1 MYLLSSK
8 KKILT
13 AIIITNFLLL
23 TISNTTI
30 FSGSIQSSDNID
42 LDELIPEST
51 ILYDSVELFPE
62 GQNTFTL
69 NVSFQKN
76 WIYYFSFESYVP
88 FSDVFLMDAFCQ
100 TPAGRNYHFFDY
112 NESIENDVNKIYF
125 EYGSTES
132 GYHIIDIVVDT
143 SQNMNIHVYLEE
155 FLPLDAYYNKF
166 ALEGMNNQSFF
177 CDIHQYSLLKNEKE
191 YIYPVKDDMQ
201 YRFNFFRVNPV
212 SQTDKREN
220 MFENPKVIMNV
231 NLDGT
236 EFEIYRNIPTL
247 DYALYGN
254 VENDEFFDLD
264 RDLDNENFLQRF
276 GAHCT
281 GNLTIL
287 ISLEGVIPF
296 DLNFA
301 FLAWEV
307 GEISNGTDDVKP
319 PENVTIPNP
328 INNNTEPELH
338 NKTLS
343 TKLDEWIAST
353 GLFIQSNWWTL
364 FIVMGSV
371 LALVSVF
378 GKYRYEIGAK
388 VKKIKKKFGSI
399 YEDRKKKTQQR
410 RSGGFN

>member
-1 MYLLSSK
+1 MYKYKTITYL
-8 KKILT
+8 IL
-13 AIIITNFLLL
+13 ANFLLL
-23 TISNTTI
+23 AISNATI
-30 FSGSIQSSDNID
+30 ISESIPSSDDID
-42 LDELIPEST
+42 LDDLIPSPT
-51 ILYDSVELFPE
+51 ILYDSVEMFPD
-62 GQNTFTL
+62 GQNTLSL
-69 NVSFQKN
+69 NLTFQKN

-88 FSDVFLMDAFCQ
+88 FSDVFMMDVFCQ
-100 TPAGRNYHFFDY
+100 TPTGRNYHFFDY
-112 NESIENDVNKIYF
+112 SGSIENDVEKIYF

-132 GYHIIDIVVDT
+132 GGHIINIMVNT
-143 SQNMNIHVYLEE
+143 SDNINIHVYLEE
-155 FLPLDAYYNKF
+155 YSPLDTYYKHFSVEAIGN
-166 ALEGMNNQSFF
+166 ESNFF
-177 CDIHQYSLLKNEKE
+177 CDINQYSSLRSNKI
-191 YIYPVKDDMQ
+191 YSYPVKDDTE
-201 YRFNFFRVNPV
+201 YKFNFFRVNPI
-212 SQTDKREN
+212 SQGDIEEN
-220 MFENPKVIMNV
+220 SYENPDVEMLVSLN
-231 NLDGT
+231 GT
-236 EFEIYRNIPTL
+236 IFYYYREIPTL

-254 VENDEFFDLD
+254 VENDEFFDSD